1 MSSAHI
7 SKFKS
12 NFEKEVIL
20 LMIPKKEKKGYNY
33 VAVKN
38 LPALL
43 RGITSKNNRVFFVS
57 IVFILLEQKTNLN
70 VMKKCLIIK
79 ILVNYLAS
87 SKR

>member
-20 LMIPKKEKKGYNY
+20 LMIPKKEKKGCNY

-38 LPALL
+38 LAALL

-70 VMKKCLIIK
+70 AMKKCLIIK